1 MTLLPQPLSEAGRQ
15 RLGTLLVALQFGCL
29 AALAWQGLPAF
40 FEGAASAGAWCLALA
55 GGALALWT
63 LQANPPGN
71 FNIRP
76 TPHVGGRL
84 VQQGPYRWIRHPMY
98 SCVVLCGAALA
109 WAAASA
115 WAWLALTA
123 LVAVLLVKA
132 GFEERW
138 MALQHAG
145 YAAYRAKTR
154 RFIPGIF

>member
-29 AALAWQGLPAF
+29 AALAWQGLPVF
-40 FEGAASAGAWCLALA
+40 LEGAVSSGAWGLALA
-55 GGALALWT
+55 GGALGLRT

-138 MALQHAG
+138 MALQHAD
-145 YAAYRAKTR
+145 YAAYRTKTR
-154 RFIPGIF
+154 RFIPGLY